1 MFDAI
6 TTVDDRVGLGPGDAL
21 VFYTDGITEASD
33 DLFGQ
38 ARLRDLVRDHAGRPA
53 DDVADG
59 VAMRTFGDGSC
70 DHVAVVVVRVPDDL
84 GEDPV
89 PRVVTATGAP
99 AEQLQLQ
106 LQLQL
111 PGYPHGGRRP
121 DEIV

>member
-59 VAMRTFGDGSC
+59 VLGAMRTFGDGSC
-70 DHVAVVVVRVPDDL
+70 DHVAVVVVRVPDGL

-106 LQLQL
+106 L